1 MVKPIPMEEKLK
13 YSLLRD
19 LNDTQSIW
27 TRNEKRTWF
36 LTLLVGTCMLYSTRT
51 TMPLLV
57 PAVASE
63 RKWSK
68 TDSGTVLSSFFW
80 GYTLTQVLGGYLSD
94 KFGGQRVIL
103 LAAIG
108 WSLITFWMPNIITSA
123 SYLSSYSI
131 PFIVSVRIVNGAC
144 QGIHF
149 PSMISITSQ
158 NLSAN
163 ERTSFFSI
171 LTSGSALGTLLTG
184 ILGSFILDYFGWP
197 TVFRVI
203 GFLGLSWTL
212 FLRYY
217 TMSSD
222 RNRIINISQPSRIC
236 SKLGST
242 EAVPWLRLFGR
253 ASFWAC
259 VLAHACEMNCFFVLL
274 SWLPTYFHENFP
286 LAKGWVVNMIP
297 WLALPPVTFFGKIL
311 TEKLIAK
318 QWPLIRIRKLVQSIC
333 FLGQNVALFMM
344 CHTQEF
350 NIALTCMSIIIGL
363 SGLHNNAVT
372 VNPQD
377 LAPNHSGSVFGLMN
391 TVGAIPGFLGVYL
404 AGHILELTQSWSA
417 VFSTAAAI
425 NTVGWFLFTI
435 FGATEPIV

>member
-1 MVKPIPMEEKLK
+1 MMEEKLK
-13 YSLLRD
+13 YSFLRD
-19 LNDTQSIW
+19 LNDGQSIW

-36 LTLLVGTCMLYSTRT
+36 LTLLTGTCMLYSTRT

-57 PAVASE
+57 PAVAAE

-94 KFGGQRVIL
+94 KFGGQKVIL

-108 WSLITFWMPNIITSA
+108 WSLITFWMPNIITS
-123 SYLSSYSI
+123 STLFSSYSI
-131 PFIVSVRIVNGAC
+131 PFIVTVRIINGAC
-144 QGIHF
+144 QGVHF

-158 NLSAN
+158 NLSSC
-163 ERTSFFSI
+163 ERASFFSI

-184 ILGSFILDYFGWP
+184 IVGSFLLDYFGWP
-197 TVFRVI
+197 TAFRVI

-217 TMSSD
+217 TMASD
-222 RNRIINISQPSRIC
+222 RSRIINISMPSRMYT
-236 SKLGST
+236 KLGT
-242 EAVPWLRLFGR
+242 PETVPWLRLFER
-253 ASFWAC
+253 SSFWAC

-286 LAKGWVVNMIP
+286 QAKGWVVNMIP
-297 WLALPPVTFFGKIL
+297 WLALPPVTFMGKLL
-311 TEKLIAK
+311 TEHLLAK
-318 QWPLIRIRKLVQSIC
+318 QWSLTRIRKLVQSLC
-333 FLGQNVALFMM
+333 FLGQNCALFVM
-344 CHTQEF
+344 CRTQDF
-350 NIALTCMSIIIGL
+350 NMALTCMSIIIGL

-377 LAPNHSGSVFGLMN
+377 LAPSHSGSVFGLMN

-425 NTVGWFLFTI
+425 NTFGWLIFTV
-435 FGATEPIV
+435 FGSAETIV

>member
-1 MVKPIPMEEKLK
+1 MVKPTPMEEKLK

-19 LNDTQSIW
+19 LTDSQSIW
-27 TRNEKRTWF
+27 TRSEKRTWF
-36 LTLLVGTCMLYSTRT
+36 LTLLAGTCMLYSTRT

-94 KFGGQRVIL
+94 KFGGQKVIL

-108 WSLITFWMPNIITSA
+108 WSMLTFWMPNIITSS

-131 PFIVSVRIVNGAC
+131 PFIVAIRIFNGAC
-144 QGIHF
+144 QGVHF

-158 NLSAN
+158 NLCAT

-171 LTSGSALGTLLTG
+171 LTSGSAMGTLLTG

-212 FLRYY
+212 LLRYY

-222 RNRIINISQPSRIC
+222 RSRIINISQPSRIC
-236 SKLGST
+236 SKLGPS

-259 VLAHACEMNCFFVLL
+259 VLAHACEMNCFF
-274 SWLPTYFHENFP
+274 
-286 LAKGWVVNMIP
+286 GWVVNMIP
-297 WLALPPVTFFGKIL
+297 WLALPPVTFFGKSL
-311 TEKLIAK
+311 TERLIAK
-318 QWPLIRIRKLVQSIC
+318 QWSLTRIRKLVQSIC
-333 FLGQNVALFMM
+333 FLGQNVALFIM

-350 NIALTCMSIIIGL
+350 NTALTCMSIIIGL
-363 SGLHNNAVT
+363 SGFHNNAVT

-425 NTVGWFLFTI
+425 NTFGWFVFTI
-435 FGATEPIV
+435 FGSTEAIV

>member
-1 MVKPIPMEEKLK
+1 MMEEKLK
-13 YSLLRD
+13 YSFLRD
-19 LNDTQSIW
+19 LNDGQSIW

-36 LTLLVGTCMLYSTRT
+36 LTLLTGTCMLYSTRT

-57 PAVASE
+57 PAVAAE

-94 KFGGQRVIL
+94 KFGGQKVIL

-108 WSLITFWMPNIITSA
+108 WSLITFWMPNIITSSTLFA
-123 SYLSSYSI
+123 SYSI
-131 PFIVSVRIVNGAC
+131 PFIVTVRIINGAC
-144 QGIHF
+144 QGVHF

-158 NLSAN
+158 NLSAC
-163 ERTSFFSI
+163 ERASFFSI

-184 ILGSFILDYFGWP
+184 IVGSFLLDYFGWP
-197 TVFRVI
+197 TAFRVI

-217 TMSSD
+217 TMASD
-222 RNRIINISQPSRIC
+222 RSRIINISMPSRMYT
-236 SKLGST
+236 KLGT
-242 EAVPWLRLFGR
+242 PDAVPWLRLFER
-253 ASFWAC
+253 SSFWAC

-286 LAKGWVVNMIP
+286 HAKGWVVNMIP
-297 WLALPPVTFFGKIL
+297 WLALPPVTFIGKLL
-311 TEKLIAK
+311 TEHLLAK
-318 QWPLIRIRKLVQSIC
+318 QWSLTRIRKLVQSLC
-333 FLGQNVALFMM
+333 FLGQNCALFLM
-344 CHTQEF
+344 CRTQDF
-350 NIALTCMSIIIGL
+350 NMALTCMSIIIGL

-377 LAPNHSGSVFGLMN
+377 LAPSHSGSVFGLMN

-425 NTVGWFLFTI
+425 NTFGWLIFTV
-435 FGATEPIV
+435 FGSAETIV